1 MQLHTTLH
9 FTQELTNVH
18 NTTAI
23 HWRHSTPTWRDL
35 STKTT
40 LMLPSNCTR
49 TIVCPGFV
57 GPSDPHPRPT
67 FGTSHRRMT
76 GRDAGGPED
85 AVPLRPPDSG
95 LTPPPVR
102 GLHGLDTV
110 GPGAYPTLSA
120 QIPPARGLHGLDTVG
135 PGVYQFP
142 PKCSSE
148 SDVSRHFLRIAASAD
163 CTSTCSL
170 GRT

>member
-1 MQLHTTLH
+1 
-9 FTQELTNVH
+9 
-18 NTTAI
+18 
-23 HWRHSTPTWRDL
+23 
-35 STKTT
+35 
-40 LMLPSNCTR
+40 MLPSNCTR

-57 GPSDPHPRPT
+57 GPSDPHPRQT

-102 GLHGLDTV
+102 GLHGLDAV
-110 GPGAYPTLSA
+110 GPGAYLPLSA
-120 QIPPARGLHGLDTVG
+120 KIPPARGLHGLDTVG

-142 PKCSSE
+142 PSAALCPMA
-148 SDVSRHFLRIAASAD
+148 AASKPPQPRNPIPRAVRPD
-163 CTSTCSL
+163 L
-170 GRT
+170 GRSQVWLIFVLLYIQSVLLVFYTYPPKSCCAFIVR